1 MDSSTIAMIG
11 TAVLG
16 ALAFFGVLAL
26 VLKYTKVLKEI
37 GDVLVVVVDAIQD
50 AKVTSDE
57 VDAVKREIQEVKAA
71 FAGLKSQ

>member
-26 VLKYTKVLKEI
+26 VLKYTQVLKEI
-37 GDVLVVVVDAIQD
+37 GDVLVVVVSAIQD

-57 VDAVKREIQEVKAA
+57 VDAVKREILEVKAA
-71 FAGLKSQ
+71 FAGLKSK

>member
-71 FAGLKSQ
+71 FAGLKSK